1 MRQHALLSRFAPF
14 IEHGRFARVVGAPH
28 LVAARLQPSF
38 YPWGEGW
45 IDLVF
50 SRDGEIA
57 LVPFVQID
65 PPMVYVREAS
75 PFIWPSWLPLDDL
88 AVAGLEA
95 LLEPWL
101 LAHTLLGSLDEEVIG
116 FFTDDA
122 QARAT
127 FEAARTARFLCA
139 TRADDVFV
147 DAAPYVYAQRFAAG
161 KRVGIASA
169 DGGFGASLLARIANT
184 VHADLGDAARN
195 ALAQSWYGIGV
206 YDKLPRA
213 TFDVEISNAMP
224 SGATASI
231 ALDVPMEDATEVS
244 LARPVFPMLACSF
257 DVADAAPV
265 RRFYVRAR
273 EPILRT
279 NRLAAAPVIGGSEG
293 RIAIVIR
300 DDGLVAPEA
309 DVDQARALADALR
322 AQGFDA
328 RLTVASAAR
337 AQDCDLIHLFGYRH
351 APQFEYV
358 LDEAQR
364 LDVPVVST
372 PMFDDFA
379 KESLWGTSAIRTML
393 SGVRDDAT
401 QRSIEQGLGARLIMT
416 DADNARGKG
425 AFDETLVRRM
435 FAQCRSAIFAS
446 RAEEAAVRSRF
457 DFSGSSRIVPCVPAP
472 PVSPE
477 PIGALCGADEYVLVH
492 AAVEPRANQWIALR
506 AAAAAGVACVLVG
519 TVEDSEYY
527 QSVLEAAGDGVIW
540 LAEESLTPGQLEA
553 LYAGAR
559 VYVDLSWAGH
569 GAARIVR
576 AAAHGVMPVVS
587 FALPLSELWPELT
600 GGVDPASLDS
610 ATAVLRQAWMRA
622 PAIGYQIA
630 ERTVELCDP
639 LRSLQAVLG
648 AYAEA
653 AGVKA
658 G

>member
-14 IEHGRFARVVGAPH
+14 VEPGRFARVVGAPH

-101 LAHTLLGSLDEEVIG
+101 LAQTLLGSLDTEIIG

-122 QARAT
+122 QARDVFA
-127 FEAARTARFLCA
+127 AARAARFLCA
-139 TRADDVFV
+139 TLADDVLT

-161 KRVGIASA
+161 KRVGISYA
-169 DGGFGASLLARIANT
+169 DGAFGASLLARVANS
-184 VHADLGDAARN
+184 VHADLGAPQRN
-195 ALAQSWYGIGV
+195 ALARTWYGTGIYGEI
-206 YDKLPRA
+206 PSA
-213 TFDVEISNAMP
+213 TFDVEISAAALG
-224 SGATASI
+224 GASASI
-231 ALDVPMEDATEVS
+231 ALESSPEGATQVS
-244 LARPVFPMLACSF
+244 FARPVFPLLACSF
-257 DVADAAPV
+257 DTADADAV
-265 RRFYVRAR
+265 RHFSVRAR
-273 EPILRT
+273 EPILRA
-279 NRLAAAPVIGGSEG
+279 NRLTGAPVIGGSQG

-309 DVDQARALADALR
+309 DVDQARALADALCE
-322 AQGFDA
+322 QGFDA

-337 AQDCDLIHLFGYRH
+337 AQECDLIHLFGHRH
-351 APQFEYV
+351 VAQFEYV
-358 LDEAQR
+358 LDEAKR
-364 LDVPVVST
+364 LDVPVVAT
-372 PMFDDFA
+372 PMLDDFGN
-379 KESLWGTSAIRTML
+379 ESLWGTAAVRTML
-393 SGVRDDAT
+393 SGIRDAAT
-401 QRSIEQGLGARLIMT
+401 QRTIEQGLAARLVLT
-416 DADNARGKG
+416 AAESERGKPAYDDG
-425 AFDETLVRRM
+425 HVQKM
-435 FAQCRSAIFAS
+435 FAQCRAAVFAS
-446 RAEEAAVRSRF
+446 RTEEAQARSRYG
-457 DFSGSSRIVPCVPAP
+457 FSGPSRLVPCVPGP
-472 PVSPE
+472 PVRPE

-492 AAVEPRANQWIALR
+492 AAVEPRANQWVAMR
-506 AAAAAGVACVLVG
+506 AAAAIGAACVLVG
-519 TVEDSEYY
+519 TVEDAEYY
-527 QSVLEAAGDGVIW
+527 QSLLEAAGDGAIW
-540 LAEESLTPGQLEA
+540 LPQEALTPGQLEA

-559 VYVDLSWAGH
+559 IFADLSWAGH
-569 GAARIVR
+569 GAARLVR
-576 AAAHGVMPVVS
+576 AAAHGTVPAMS
-587 FALPLSELWPELT
+587 AALELGELWPELT
-600 GGVDPASLDS
+600 GGADPGSLES

-630 ERTVELCDP
+630 ERTIELCDP
-639 LRSLQAVLG
+639 LRSLQGVLG
-648 AYAEA
+648 AYSEA